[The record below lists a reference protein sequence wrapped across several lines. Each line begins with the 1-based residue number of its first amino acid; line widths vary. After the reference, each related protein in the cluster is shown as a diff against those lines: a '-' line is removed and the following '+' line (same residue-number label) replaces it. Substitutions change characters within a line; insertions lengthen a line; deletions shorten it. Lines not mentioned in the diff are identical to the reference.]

1 MAKSTRSAHYDRA
14 AAYHDARMRRML
26 HYRERHAGWHIFNS
40 LYWGIYLF
48 FVGTILV
55 LQGPLHY
62 TTAITAGVSLIILSL
77 MVIIYGFVRALHGK
91 FMKRYG

>member
-1 MAKSTRSAHYDRA
+1 MAKTSSHFEKA
-14 AAYHDARMRRML
+14 AAYHDARMKRML

-40 LYWGIYLF
+40 IYWGIYIF

-55 LQGPLHY
+55 LQQALHY
-62 TTAITAGVSLIILSL
+62 TTTVTLGVSLIVLSL